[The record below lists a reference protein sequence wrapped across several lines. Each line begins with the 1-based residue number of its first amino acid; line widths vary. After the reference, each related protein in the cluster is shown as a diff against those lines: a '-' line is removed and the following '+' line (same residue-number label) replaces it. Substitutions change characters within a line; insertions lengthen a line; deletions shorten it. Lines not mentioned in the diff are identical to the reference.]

1 MPTCIHLLDEN
12 EDEAWCGFLFW
23 GWLCLPV
30 RWQFTCH
37 GIGQL
42 PEIYTKE
49 LISHERRKTLVVRSE
64 ETHKS
69 PRVHNLP
76 NKCIEINYQ
85 EKVNIIACIRTHRLG
100 FFFSRRDIFLKK
112 SDFYHWI
119 YTTMEIHDTFLQ
131 KLTPPTSRKRK
142 SCWHS
147 VKNERQLI
155 INHCR
160 WCKSAKSNEK

>member
-1 MPTCIHLLDEN
+1 MKQKNIRNLTSNTHMYPSTGWKWRRG
-12 EDEAWCGFLFW
+12 WCGFLLW

-69 PRVHNLP
+69 PRVHKLP

-100 FFFSRRDIFLKK
+100 FFSSRRDIFLKK

-131 KLTPPTSRKRK
+131 KLTPSPAKEKVADTALKM
-142 SCWHS
+142 
-147 VKNERQLI
+147 
-155 INHCR
+155 
-160 WCKSAKSNEK
+160 SAN